1 MAKEYGSLTLE
12 QQAKLMQEIGDI
24 PTAEGDDKA
33 DELRYFIQS
42 LDRHGFITPDKRVRY
57 IQGIEDA
64 LARRRERYKEKKV

>member
-1 MAKEYGSLTLE
+1 MAKEYGSLTLD

-42 LDRHGFITPDKRVRY
+42 LERHCYITPAARARY
-57 IQGIEDA
+57 LQGIEDA
-64 LARRRERYKEKKV
+64 MARRRRQEAKT